1 MRTSAFYTLP
11 QCEDFQGA
19 RKATLGKATLVLPL
33 GRSHLS
39 ASKLSC
45 GKPLETISSNI
56 LIKKKKNLAQESRPQ
71 ARWMDLKR
79 KVLAFR
85 EELAVREKEMA
96 SQSCSWVS
104 TIRKSISGTGKQHKS
119 FKRDE
124 SSPFESRM
132 DENVKNE
139 EKKKTHGRRVRRKS
153 RWSAKEHFQRG
164 G

>member
-1 MRTSAFYTLP
+1 
-11 QCEDFQGA
+11 
-19 RKATLGKATLVLPL
+19 
-33 GRSHLS
+33 
-39 ASKLSC
+39 
-45 GKPLETISSNI
+45 
-56 LIKKKKNLAQESRPQ
+56 
-71 ARWMDLKR
+71 MDLKR

-85 EELAVREKEMA
+85 QELAVREKEMA

-139 EKKKTHGRRVRRKS
+139 EKKKTHGQASEEEEQVVSERAFPE
-153 RWSAKEHFQRG
+153 RWIARNSLSFQQPPAAQAG
-164 G
+164 PFGKTPPSKD